1 MINPKSQ
8 VRLFV
13 PDEIMTTNVL
23 LFDDIQKAYAA
34 IHEHNII
41 KVEIDGHGTMTRD
54 EFIAYC
60 VEHELDK

>member
-23 LFDDIQKAYAA
+23 LFDGIQKAYAA
-34 IHEHNII
+34 IHEHNVI
-41 KVEIDGHGTMTRD
+41 KVDIDGNGTMTRD

-60 VEHELDK
+60 VEHGLDK

>member
-1 MINPKSQ
+1 MIEPISQ

-13 PDEIMTTNVL
+13 PDEILITNVL
-23 LFDDIQKAYAA
+23 LFDGIQKAYAA

-41 KVEIDGHGTMTRD
+41 KVEIDGHRTMTRD

-60 VEHELDK
+60 VEHGLDK